1 MRYQNI
7 PAELRA
13 EKAWVNV
20 WDNSKIPMQA
30 TVRKAASS
38 VLPETWSDYTDAE
51 QNVQQGYYDGLGYV
65 FHDTG
70 LVGIDIDAGFDENGF
85 FSPLAADIAG
95 HCRSYTE
102 RSRSGRGIHILVRG
116 ILPFKGKNNRE
127 AVEIYKSNRYF
138 IMTGKVLIFSNIIE
152 NQAAI
157 DYVVEKYFPD
167 TQKESSGNAVPQRIY
182 SPVYRRPENG
192 KLMLKPEYPIVTV
205 GSRNLSLTS
214 LAGQLHNQGYS
225 KADIHKEL
233 LYANSVA
240 CQPPLPQNEVELIV
254 NSVTRYRR

>member
-1 MRYQNI
+1 MSYQNI

-38 VLPETWSDYTDAE
+38 VLPDTWSEYMDAE
-51 QNVQQGYYDGLGYV
+51 QNVQHGYYDGLGYV

-70 LVGIDIDAGFDENGF
+70 LVGIDIDAGFDEDGF
-85 FSPLAADIAG
+85 LSSLAADIVG
-95 HCRSYTE
+95 KCQSYTE
-102 RSRSGRGIHILVRG
+102 RSRSGRGVHILVRG
-116 ILPFKGKNNRE
+116 NLPFKGKNNRE
-127 AVEIYKSNRYF
+127 AVEIYKSSRYF
-138 IMTGKVLIFSNIIE
+138 IMTGKVLIFSEIVE
-152 NQAAI
+152 NQTAI
-157 DYVVEKYFPD
+157 DYVIEKYFPD
-167 TQKESSGNAVPQRIY
+167 AQKESSGNTAPQRIY
-182 SPVYRRPENG
+182 SPIYRRPENG
-192 KLMLKPEYPIVTV
+192 KLMLKPEYPVITT

-214 LAGQLHNQGYS
+214 LAGQLHNQGYT
-225 KADIHKEL
+225 KADIYKEL

-240 CQPPLPQNEVELIV
+240 CKPPLPQSEVELIV